1 MNKIKDHGFKKKTIA
16 SIIDRKIRH
25 WVKTIDNEQLR
36 QNVLNDYI
44 VTGGAIVSM
53 LHGELPNDFDVYFQT
68 PEIALAVAQYYLSHA
83 GVSNN
88 AKAKKIEA
96 QIEDSRVKI
105 YIKSAGIIQGDAS
118 SLNDY
123 DYFER
128 RESGAAEAFLNNQNL
143 NKKTKPYSPMMI
155 TDNAITLSDSIQI
168 ITRFVG
174 NPEEIHKNFDF
185 VHTTNYYTVKT
196 GLVLKQDA
204 LEAIIAKELKY
215 VGSLYPLCSMFRLK
229 KFIKRGW
236 SVSAGEM
243 LKIGFDIS
251 NLNLHDIATLREQVT
266 GVDAAYFHQLISI
279 LEQNK
284 NESETFDR
292 TYLVEMINKV
302 FDSMDPDDESIEE
315 MIKLGE

>member
-16 SIIDRKIRH
+16 SIIDRKIKH
-25 WVKTIDNEQLR
+25 WVKTINNEQLR
-36 QNVLNDYI
+36 ERILNDYI
-44 VTGGAIVSM
+44 VTGGSIVSM

-68 PEIALAVAQYYLSHA
+68 PEVALDVANYYLTNA
-83 GVSNN
+83 GSSFND
-88 AKAKKIEA
+88 KAKKIEA
-96 QIEDSRVKI
+96 RLENNRVRI
-105 YIKSAGIIQGDAS
+105 FIKSAGIIQGDAS
-118 SLNDY
+118 SLNNY
-123 DYFER
+123 DYFEG
-128 RESGAAEAFLNNQNL
+128 RESGAAEAFLNNAGL
-143 NKKTKPYSPMMI
+143 EKNKKPYTPLMI
-155 TDNAITLSDSIQI
+155 TDNAITLNDSIQI
-168 ITRFVG
+168 ITRFIG

-251 NLNLHDIATLREQVT
+251 RLDLTNTEILREQCI
-266 GVDAAYFHQLISI
+266 GVDAAYFHQLLRI